1 MKEMTKKTAV
11 VVMAGIMAAGML
23 TGCGEKKLDGS
34 KTVATVDGTKIPLG
48 VVSLSVREGQM
59 QTEAMYRSYMG
70 GSDFDIWDTE
80 AEKGKTYGEQ
90 AVEESL
96 KDVELMYIMK
106 AKAADYDVELTDED
120 EKAIAEAAASFM
132 EANSEETIADL
143 AVTEDQVKTYLEL
156 QTYKQKIHDP
166 IIADVDKNVSDE
178 EAQQSSFEYVSVSTA
193 DLSDDEIKEKKEDAQ
208 KILDGLKADPDGD
221 FSKIAKSVDD
231 SYSSLSGTFDANET
245 SEDEDTDDE
254 DADEDSSS
262 YSGTYPE
269 EVIDVLRTL
278 DDGEVAS
285 DIIETDTAYYV
296 VKLDKKDDEEATETK
311 KESIISTREQ
321 TLYTDTTEKWLDD
334 ADIKEEKKVLK
345 TLKVTDNHKYVAP
358 TATPAPTEEAA
369 ETEEVTETPEADATE
384 TPEVTEAADTTTTPE
399 ATEAPSYSTD
409 TSLTV
414 KDGDTVNIDYVGKI
428 DGTAFDGGSTNGQG
442 TDLEIGSGS
451 YIDDFEDQL
460 VGAHP
465 GDEVEVTVT
474 FPDDYGAADLAGKE
488 AVFDVTVN
496 GIYE

>member
-11 VVMAGIMAAGML
+11 VAMAGIMAAGML

-34 KTVATVDGTKIPLG
+34 KTVATVDGTEIPLG
-48 VVSLSVREGQM
+48 VVSLSVRDGQM

-90 AVEESL
+90 LVEQALE
-96 KDVELMYIMK
+96 DVELMYIMK
-106 AKAADYDVELTDED
+106 EKAADYDVELTDDD
-120 EKAIAEAAASFM
+120 EKAIEEAAASFM
-132 EANSEETIADL
+132 EANSDEAIADL
-143 AVTEDQVKTYLEL
+143 AVTEDQVKTFLEL
-156 QTYKQKIHDP
+156 ETYKQRIHDP
-166 IIADVDKNVSDE
+166 IIADVDKDVSDE
-178 EAQQSSFEYVSVSTA
+178 EAQQSSFSYVSISTA
-193 DLSDDEIKEKKEDAQ
+193 DLSDDEIKQKKEDAQ
-208 KILDGLKADPDGD
+208 KIQDELTKDPEGD
-221 FSKIAKSVDD
+221 FDEIAKSVDD
-231 SYSSLSGTFDANET
+231 SYSSLEGTFDANDT
-245 SEDEDTDDE
+245 SDDE
-254 DADEDSSS
+254 DSENEDSEEDSSTS
-262 YSGTYPE
+262 SSTYPD
-269 EVIDVLRTL
+269 EVIKVLRTL
-278 DDGEVAS
+278 DDGEVAP
-285 DIIETDTAYYV
+285 DVIETDTAYYV
-296 VKLDKKDDEEATETK
+296 VKLNQKNDEEATETK

-321 TLYTDTTEKWLDD
+321 DLYTETTDKWMED

-345 TLKVTDNHKYVAP
+345 TLKVTDNHKYNQP
-358 TATPAPTEEAA
+358 TATPEPTEEAA
-369 ETEEVTETPEADATE
+369 DTTED
-384 TPEVTEAADTTTTPE
+384 TEAASATTTPE

-428 DGTAFDGGSTNGQG
+428 DGTAFDRGSTDGKG
-442 TDLEIGSGS
+442 TDLVIGSGS
-451 YIDDFEDQL
+451 YIDNFEDQL

-474 FPDDYGAADLAGKE
+474 FPDDYGVDELNGKE